1 MSSATVISRGIPC
14 FPYMKSQIT
23 LFEMASRLCH
33 SEPYSASMAPK
44 DSTMRV
50 AVAGTNELALLM
62 AHYIVTE
69 TSYQLVIL
77 SRHVCKYTIQ

>member
-1 MSSATVISRGIPC
+1 MPAIYELPCRSSEVAS
-14 FPYMKSQIT
+14 KS
-23 LFEMASRLCH
+23 CH
-33 SEPYSASMAPK
+33 YSYSSDHNSAFMAPK

-62 AHYIVTE
+62 AHYIVSE

-77 SRHVCKYTIQ
+77 SRQVCISENLTKTF